1 MAEGQPTTG
10 RLAVAQIVALLMLA
24 WALVP
29 SNPYGYYVLLR
40 VVVCGISIYLALR
53 AYEQQN
59 MGWVWTLG
67 IMAAV
72 YNPIFRVHLTR
83 EIWSV
88 VNVVTMGIFIAT
100 IWTVPRQPTTVDQ

>member
-1 MAEGQPTTG
+1 MHKGQLTAG
-10 RLAVAQIVALLMLA
+10 RLPVAQIVAMLMLA

-40 VVVCGISIYLALR
+40 VVICGISVYLALR
-53 AYEQQN
+53 AYEHQN

-88 VNVVTMGIFIAT
+88 VNVATMGIFIAT
-100 IWTVPRQPTTVDQ
+100 IWTIPRRQSSVD